1 MELIDL
7 VNSVIIF
14 VFQTTLLKWLTFLIR
29 SLLDFFLSCDPSIC
43 STVAF
48 LPLGNSD
55 HIDGS
60 VSIDFPSNL
69 ERDAPFHFT
78 TYGCCRAAWD
88 GLGYHLRDV
97 SREGIFKLGS
107 SASNTEFCEWIPVGT
122 GQL

>member
-69 ERDAPFHFT
+69 ERDAPFHVT
-78 TYGCCRAAWD
+78 TYVVVQIGMV
-88 GLGYHLRDV
+88 LV
-97 SREGIFKLGS
+97 I
-107 SASNTEFCEWIPVGT
+107 I
-122 GQL
+122 